1 MKLLCGLVIGA
12 WGFRSAAQTA
22 DPLAIA
28 NAAVRRNLLA
38 LMDGELAKLVEAEK
52 LTPKAAEHLEQLK
65 PGTFCLHKSWG
76 FGRVAEWNLLL
87 NQIVIDFSGKKGH
100 PMQLQ
105 YAADNLAAIPPEHF
119 LARKATDREGT
130 KKLAKEDPS
139 ALVKNILESLG
150 GKATPQQISEWMV
163 GDMFTEA
170 EWKRWWDSTKKA
182 LKKDGHFFIPT
193 KKNEPVEL
201 RAAPV
206 AQSDELLAEFNRAR
220 QPKEQTAA
228 MEQIIKLYHEFPNP
242 GAQLQ
247 PVIVAL
253 EQAAVRNQKLHP
265 ALSFELVLGRDEL
278 LEKVPE
284 LKPTN
289 LSLSLAKL
297 ITDEESRLSSILPKL
312 PAAKERRVVQAMP
325 AALGDR
331 FLRRTWDLMRGSHGR
346 VIPQLARLFTES
358 GRQAELHEFLD
369 RSIREHSA
377 TTEML
382 IWLCKDRKD
391 WPGLVTPDLMT
402 AILGAIEREQHNE
415 TSRGGRL
422 RDLLIDDRELIA
434 DMFKNAEIGIARDA
448 MRRLLLTPAIDELTK
463 RSLFARIV
471 KLYPELEPMITGAQ
485 PEEKAVPLVVSWTS
499 LEKRRAE
506 YEDLIKKKIPENTK
520 EIALARSYGDLSEN
534 FEFKAAKQM
543 QAVLMR
549 RKSELE
555 HMLHSARGTSFENAD
570 TSRVSI
576 GTIVRLRNT
585 ESGDEESYT
594 ILGAWDGDPDRHI
607 ISYQTAIGQALLG
620 HQAGDTVTIGAD
632 LGASHQVEI
641 IAIEPAPVDAPPAN
655 LELVEAEALAE

>member
-1 MKLLCGLVIGA
+1 
-12 WGFRSAAQTA
+12 
-22 DPLAIA
+22 
-28 NAAVRRNLLA
+28 
-38 LMDGELAKLVEAEK
+38 MDGELAKLVEAGK
-52 LTPKAAEHLEQLK
+52 LTPKAADQLDHLK

-105 YAADNLAAIPPEHF
+105 YAADNLTVIPPDHF
-119 LARKATDREGT
+119 LARKATDRDGT
-130 KKLAKEDPS
+130 KKLAKEDP
-139 ALVKNILESLG
+139 AAVVKNILESLDR
-150 GKATPQQISEWMV
+150 KATPQQIAEWMV
-163 GDMFTEA
+163 GDVFTEA
-170 EWKRWWDSTKKA
+170 EWKRWWESAKKT
-182 LKKDGHFFIPT
+182 LKKDGHFFIPA

-228 MEQIIKLYHEFPNP
+228 MEQIIKLYGEFPNP
-242 GAQLQ
+242 AAQLQ

-253 EQAAVRNQKLHP
+253 EQASVRNQKLHP
-265 ALSFELVLGRDEL
+265 ALSFELVIGRDDL

-289 LSLSLAKL
+289 LSLTLAKL
-297 ITDEESRLSSILPKL
+297 IVDEESRLGSIVAKL
-312 PAAKERRVVQAMP
+312 PAAKERRVVQALP
-325 AALGDR
+325 SALGDR
-331 FLRRTWDLMRGSHGR
+331 FLRRAWDFMRGSHGR
-346 VIPQLARLFTES
+346 VIPQVARLFSES
-358 GRQAELHEFLD
+358 GRQAELREFVD

-377 TTEML
+377 TSEML
-382 IWLCKDRKD
+382 IWLCKERKD
-391 WPGLVTPDLMT
+391 WPELITPDLMT

-415 TSRGGRL
+415 TGRGGRL

-463 RSLFARIV
+463 RSLLARIV

-485 PEEKAVPLVVSWTS
+485 PEEKVVPLVVSWSS

-506 YEDLIKKKIPENTK
+506 YEELVKKKIPENTR

-549 RKSELE
+549 RKTELE
-555 HMLHSARGTSFENAD
+555 HALHNARGTSFENPD

-585 ESGDEESYT
+585 ESGAEETYT
-594 ILGAWDGDPDRHI
+594 ILGAWDGDPERHL
-607 ISYQTAIGQALLG
+607 ISYQTAIAQALLG
-620 HQAGDTVTIGAD
+620 HQIGETITIGAD
-632 LGASHQVEI
+632 LGAAHQVEI
-641 IAIEPAPVDAPPAN
+641 ITIEPSPVDVPPAN
-655 LELVEAEALAE
+655 PELVEAAALAD